1 MNTNSKYQFTSND
14 LSKYSEAAADFQK
27 WLMEHVGKE
36 AATAFQAIS
45 LYADGHRIYQDVP
58 ESKLTVQD
66 KECIARLK
74 KDLTQAGTW
83 LKDEGPKNHA
93 EIKSVVSLEFVGIL
107 QESANDVIQ
116 KCLKKLGAPE
126 EVIDLTGHLDSL
138 SYYLENAI
146 DPTIDFG
153 PEGSDIQETI
163 VKTINN
169 LAVLGGTFGNS
180 VSTSIPRKGSFL
192 DGFIETEP
200 AEELTHEKQ

>member
-27 WLMEHVGKE
+27 WLMEHAGKE

-66 KECIARLK
+66 KECITRLK

-83 LKDEGPKNHA
+83 LKGEGPENHA
-93 EIKSVVSLEFVGIL
+93 EIKSVVSREFVKSL

-116 KCLKKLGAPE
+116 KCLKKLGAPAAM
-126 EVIDLTGHLDSL
+126 ITLARHLAEL
-138 SYYLENAI
+138 GYYLEMADKPGIDFTPAGFDIRTIMLETVNAI
-146 DPTIDFG
+146 AD
-153 PEGSDIQETI
+153 
-163 VKTINN
+163 
-169 LAVLGGTFGNS
+169 LGGTFAGPF
-180 VSTSIPRKGSFL
+180 TGTTPRKGSLL